1 MIEKDSLK
9 EAYLAVMKD
18 IDNMIHR
25 GLNKIETEL
34 GKGNKSE
41 AYQSVLDTAS
51 IGNALFDLGV
61 IYRAK
66 FVHVGEEADEDE

>member
-1 MIEKDSLK
+1 MTEKDALK
-9 EAYLAVMKD
+9 AAYLAVMSD

-25 GLNKIETEL
+25 GLNKIESEL

-51 IGNALFDLGV
+51 LGNALFDLGV
-61 IYRAK
+61 LYRVK
-66 FVHVGEEADEDE
+66 FEQEVAEKET

>member
-41 AYQSVLDTAS
+41 AYQSVLDTATKNSLS
-51 IGNALFDLGV
+51 IS
-61 IYRAK
+61 
-66 FVHVGEEADEDE
+66 